1 MMCPR
6 ELRHRNLNHPVRK
19 MDALDHVLAMVGY
32 YRSKL
37 EDGRLTGS
45 EAAVYLKCL
54 TILGVTNDVMSSR
67 NVEKLAMAEEAL
79 ELPFPS
85 VVG

>member
-1 MMCPR
+1 
-6 ELRHRNLNHPVRK
+6 
-19 MDALDHVLAMVGY
+19 MVGY

-54 TILGVTNDVMSSR
+54 TILGVNDDVMSSR

-79 ELPFPS
+79 ELTFPS